1 MNNDN
6 ALNIFKVDNK
16 SDRETIIIIIQI
28 IVIISHFPITGDF
41 DVVLAFFYL
50 LYDIVLIYVH
60 WSEVFIIIMP
70 KSFWISNLLSNYI

>member
-16 SDRETIIIIIQI
+16 SDRETIIIIQI

-60 WSEVFIIIMP
+60 
-70 KSFWISNLLSNYI
+70 

>member
-16 SDRETIIIIIQI
+16 SDRETTIIIIQI

-50 LYDIVLIYVH
+50 LCDIVLIYVH
-60 WSEVFIIIMP
+60 
-70 KSFWISNLLSNYI
+70 

>member
-28 IVIISHFPITGDF
+28 IVIISHFPVTGDF

-60 WSEVFIIIMP
+60 
-70 KSFWISNLLSNYI
+70 

>member
-16 SDRETIIIIIQI
+16 SDRVTIIIIIQI

-60 WSEVFIIIMP
+60 
-70 KSFWISNLLSNYI
+70 

>member
-6 ALNIFKVDNK
+6 ALNIFKVDNN

-41 DVVLAFFYL
+41 DVVLTFSYL
-50 LYDIVLIYVH
+50 LYDIVLIYVQ
-60 WSEVFIIIMP
+60 
-70 KSFWISNLLSNYI
+70 

>member
-41 DVVLAFFYL
+41 DVVLAFLYL
-50 LYDIVLIYVH
+50 LYDI
-60 WSEVFIIIMP
+60 F
-70 KSFWISNLLSNYI
+70 

>member
-16 SDRETIIIIIQI
+16 SDRETIIIIIQV
-28 IVIISHFPITGDF
+28 IVIISHFPVTGDF

-60 WSEVFIIIMP
+60 
-70 KSFWISNLLSNYI
+70 

>member
-41 DVVLAFFYL
+41 DVVLPFFYL

-60 WSEVFIIIMP
+60 
-70 KSFWISNLLSNYI
+70 

>member
-41 DVVLAFFYL
+41 DVVLTFSYL
-50 LYDIVLIYVH
+50 LYDIVLIYVQ
-60 WSEVFIIIMP
+60 
-70 KSFWISNLLSNYI
+70 